1 MGYVRIR
8 RFIYKLLSLM
18 SFLKQLSPKSP
29 KDDVLSGLTVALAL
43 VPEAVAFAL
52 VAQVDPLLGLYAA
65 FIIGLITSV
74 FGGRP
79 GMISGATGAIAVV
92 LVSLVAQHGVEYLF
106 AAVILMGIIQVVFGA
121 LQLGKFIRLVPYPVF
136 LGFVNGLALVI
147 FLAQLKQFQV
157 IGEDGTSDWIQGT
170 PLTIMIVLVVATMAI
185 IHFLPKLTKA
195 VPSTLVAIIVL
206 SLLVVLFNI
215 ETRTVGD
222 IASVAGGLPTFHIP
236 TVPFTW
242 ETFMIVLPYAVIMAL
257 VGLIESLLTLNLVD
271 ALTETRGQSN
281 RESMAQGLANFVTG
295 LFGGM
300 GGCAMVGQSIININS
315 GGSGRLSGITA
326 ALALLAIILLGSP
339 LIEQIPVAVLIGVM
353 FMVVIGTFKWS
364 SLRLFGRVPHIELI
378 ITAIVMITTVLADL
392 AVAVILGVILS
403 ALVFAWDHAKKV
415 RVQKFTNDGGNTVY
429 ELIGPIFFAS
439 VHNFQ
444 ELFQP
449 KEDAEDVIIDFKR
462 SRVAD
467 HSALEA
473 IDQLAERYEREGKR
487 LHLVHLS
494 PECRLLLNK
503 AGDLVEVNVL
513 EDPVY
518 SIAAGLTAAEI
529 DAYEARS
536 KKAGVAH

>member
-1 MGYVRIR
+1 MQESPT
-8 RFIYKLLSLM
+8 FIISYRSRM
-18 SFLKQLSPKSP
+18 SFIKQLSPLSP

-52 VAQVDPLLGLYAA
+52 VAQVHPLLGLYAA

-79 GMISGATGAIAVV
+79 GMISGATGAIAIV
-92 LVSLVAQHGVEYLF
+92 LVSLVAEHGVEYLF
-106 AAVILMGIIQVVFGA
+106 AAVILMGTLQIIFGA

-147 FLAQLKQFQV
+147 FLAQLKQLQV
-157 IGEDGTSDWIQGT
+157 VGEDGSSSWIAGV
-170 PLTIMIVLVVATMAI
+170 PLFIMIALILATMAI
-185 IHFLPKLTKA
+185 IQFLPKLTKA
-195 VPSTLVAIIVL
+195 VPSTLVAIILL
-206 SLLVVLFNI
+206 SLLVALFNVD
-215 ETRTVGD
+215 TRTVGD
-222 IASVAGGLPTFHIP
+222 IASVAGDLPTFHIP

-242 ETFMIVLPYAVIMAL
+242 ETFIIILPYAVVMAL

-271 ALTETRGQSN
+271 ALTETRGQAN

-326 ALALLAIILLGSP
+326 ALALLAIILLGAP
-339 LIEQIPVAVLIGVM
+339 LIEQIPIAVLIGVM

-364 SLRLFGRVPHIELI
+364 SLRLFGRVPHIELL
-378 ITAIVMITTVLADL
+378 ITAVVMITTVLADL

-403 ALVFAWDHAKKV
+403 ALVFAWDHAKKI
-415 RVQKFTNDGGNTVY
+415 RVQKFVNEGGNTVY

-439 VHNFQ
+439 IHNFQ

-449 KEDAEDVIIDFKR
+449 REDAEDVIIDFKR

-473 IDQLAERYEREGKR
+473 IDQLAERYERAGKR

-494 PECRLLLNK
+494 PECRLLLKK

-518 SIAAGLTAAEI
+518 SVAAGLTASEI

-536 KKAGVAH
+536 KKVDAGAH

>member
-1 MGYVRIR
+1 MQESTT
-8 RFIYKLLSLM
+8 FIISQRSRM
-18 SFLKQLSPKSP
+18 SFLKQLSPISP

-52 VAQVDPLLGLYAA
+52 VAQVHPLLGLYAA

-79 GMISGATGAIAVV
+79 GMISGATGAIAIV
-92 LVSLVAQHGVEYLF
+92 LVSLVAEHGVEYLF
-106 AAVILMGIIQVVFGA
+106 AAVILMGTLQIIFGV

-147 FLAQLKQFQV
+147 FLAQLKQLQIV
-157 IGEDGTSDWIQGT
+157 GEDGVSTWIQGA
-170 PLTIMIVLVVATMAI
+170 PLYIMIALIAATMLI
-185 IHFLPKLTKA
+185 IQFLPRFTKA
-195 VPSTLVAIIVL
+195 VPSTLVAIILL
-206 SLLVVLFNI
+206 SLLVALFNVD
-215 ETRTVGD
+215 TRTVGD
-222 IASVAGGLPTFHIP
+222 IASVAGDLPTFHIP

-242 ETFMIVLPYAVIMAL
+242 ETFFIILPYAVVMAL

-271 ALTETRGQSN
+271 ALTETRGQAN
-281 RESMAQGLANFVTG
+281 RESVAQGFANFVTG

-326 ALALLAIILLGSP
+326 ALALLAIILLGAP
-339 LIEQIPVAVLIGVM
+339 LIEQIPIAVLIGVM

-364 SLRLFGRVPHIELI
+364 SLRLFGRVPHIELL
-378 ITAIVMITTVLADL
+378 ITAVVMATTVLADL
-392 AVAVILGVILS
+392 AMAVILGVILS
-403 ALVFAWDHAKKV
+403 ALVFAWDHAKKI
-415 RVQKFTNDGGNTVY
+415 RVQKYVNDGGNTVY

-439 VHNFQ
+439 IHNFQ

-449 KEDAEDVIIDFKR
+449 REDAEDVIIDFQR

-473 IDQLAERYEREGKR
+473 IDQLAERYERAGKR

-494 PECRLLLNK
+494 PECRLLLKK

-518 SIAAGLTAAEI
+518 SVAAGLTAAEV

-536 KKAGVAH
+536 KKTGAAH

>member
-1 MGYVRIR
+1 
-8 RFIYKLLSLM
+8 
-18 SFLKQLSPKSP
+18 
-29 KDDVLSGLTVALAL
+29 
-43 VPEAVAFAL
+43 
-52 VAQVDPLLGLYAA
+52 
-65 FIIGLITSV
+65 
-74 FGGRP
+74 
-79 GMISGATGAIAVV
+79 
-92 LVSLVAQHGVEYLF
+92 
-106 AAVILMGIIQVVFGA
+106 MGILQIIFGA

-147 FLAQLKQFQV
+147 FIAQLKQFQV
-157 IGEDGTSDWIQGT
+157 VSEDGSSEWIVGT
-170 PLTIMIVLVVATMAI
+170 PLIMMIGLALVTMAI
-185 IHFLPKLTKA
+185 IHFLPKFTKA
-195 VPSTLVAIIVL
+195 VPSTLVAIIAL
-206 SLLVVLFNI
+206 SLLVALFNI
-215 ETRTVGD
+215 DTRTVGD
-222 IASVAGGLPTFHIP
+222 IASVAGDLPTFHIP

-242 ETFMIVLPYAVIMAL
+242 ETFMIILPYAVVMAL

-271 ALTETRGQSN
+271 ALTETRGQAN

-315 GGSGRLSGITA
+315 GGKGRLSGITA
-326 ALALLAIILLGSP
+326 ALALLAIILLGAP
-339 LIEQIPVAVLIGVM
+339 LIEQIPIAVLVGVM

-364 SLRLFGRVPHIELI
+364 SLRLFGRVPHVELA
-378 ITAIVMITTVLADL
+378 ITGAVMLTTVLADL
-392 AVAVILGVILS
+392 AAAVILGVILS
-403 ALVFAWDHAKKV
+403 ALVFAWDHAKKI
-415 RVQKFTNDGGNTVY
+415 RVQKFVNDGGNTVY

-449 KEDAEDVIIDFKR
+449 SEDAQDVIIDFKR

-473 IDQLAERYEREGKR
+473 IDQLAERYERAGKR

-494 PECRLLLNK
+494 PECRLLLKK
-503 AGDLVEVNVL
+503 AGDLVEVNVV

-518 SIAAGLTAAEI
+518 AIAAGLTAAEI

-536 KKAGVAH
+536 KKASSGH

>member
-1 MGYVRIR
+1 
-8 RFIYKLLSLM
+8 M
-18 SFLKQLSPKSP
+18 SFIKQLSPISP

-52 VAQVDPLLGLYAA
+52 VAQVHPLLGLYAA

-79 GMISGATGAIAVV
+79 GMISGATGAIAIV
-92 LVSLVAQHGVEYLF
+92 LVSLVAEHGVEYLF
-106 AAVILMGIIQVVFGA
+106 AAVILMGTLQIIFGA

-147 FLAQLKQFQV
+147 FLAQLKQLQV
-157 IGEDGTSDWIQGT
+157 VAEDGTSSWIAGI
-170 PLTIMIVLVVATMAI
+170 PLFIMIALILLTMGI
-185 IHFLPKLTKA
+185 IQFLPKLTKA
-195 VPSTLVAIIVL
+195 VPSTLVAIVIL
-206 SLLVVLFNI
+206 SLLVALFNI
-215 ETRTVGD
+215 DTRTVGD
-222 IASVAGGLPTFHIP
+222 IASVAGDLPTFHIP
-236 TVPFTW
+236 TVPLTW
-242 ETFMIVLPYAVIMAL
+242 ETFFIILPYAVVMAL

-271 ALTETRGQSN
+271 ALTETRGQAN

-326 ALALLAIILLGSP
+326 ALALLAIILLGAP

-364 SLRLFGRVPHIELI
+364 SLRLFGRVPHIELL
-378 ITAIVMITTVLADL
+378 ITAVVMLTTVLADL

-403 ALVFAWDHAKKV
+403 ALVFAWDHAKKI
-415 RVQKFTNDGGNTVY
+415 RVQKFVNEGGNTVY

-449 KEDAEDVIIDFKR
+449 REDAEDVIIDFKR

-473 IDQLAERYEREGKR
+473 IDQLAERYERAGKR

-494 PECRLLLNK
+494 PECRLLLKK

-518 SIAAGLTAAEI
+518 SVAAGLTAAEI
-529 DAYEARS
+529 DAYAARN
-536 KKAGVAH
+536 KKMGTATH